1 MGKNANLRNAK
12 SAKNDEF
19 YTRIEDV
26 EKELK
31 YYKDFFKGKKV
42 LCNCNDGKINGE
54 WSAFAQYFSMNFEH
68 LGLKKLTC
76 ISYNEDGHGMKYV
89 YQGDKNGN
97 HIADDIEWEVTEL
110 DGHGDFSDEEGQQ
123 MMQEC
128 DVVVTNPPFSLFR
141 DFVAQLVKYDKK
153 FLIIGNKNA
162 ITYKEVFPLIKENK
176 LWIGCAPMGQ
186 DIYFA
191 LTDKVKED
199 MLKNKKEGSAYK
211 IVNGEIMGRAQA
223 CWFTNIPHSKR
234 NQPLDLYKKYN
245 PKDYPKYDNY
255 DAINVNKTSDIPM
268 DYDGVMGV
276 PITFLDKYCPTQF
289 EIVGGFNGYKDSDYE
304 NGLLCGT
311 PTLYIDKNGAEKTWN
326 GPTINKKSCYY
337 RVLIRRK

>member
-19 YTRIEDV
+19 YTQIEDI

-42 LCNCNDGKINGE
+42 LCNCNDGKINGT

-68 LGLKKLTC
+68 LGLEKLTC
-76 ISYNEDGHGMKYV
+76 ISYNENGHGIKYV
-89 YQGDKNGN
+89 YCGDKNGN
-97 HIADDIEWEVTEL
+97 HIADDIEWEVSEL
-110 DGHGDFSDEEGQQ
+110 DGHGDFSDEEGCQ

-141 DFVAQLVKYDKK
+141 DFVAQLMEYNKK
-153 FLIIGNKNA
+153 FLIIGNMNA
-162 ITYKEVFPLIKENK
+162 ITYKEIFPLIKDNK
-176 LWIGCAPMGQ
+176 LWLGASIKSGDRKFYVPDNYPLNASGCGI
-186 DIYFA
+186 DEKGKRFIR
-191 LTDKVKED
+191 VK
-199 MLKNKKEGSAYK
+199 G
-211 IVNGEIMGRAQA
+211 VR
-223 CWFTNIPHSKR
+223 WFTNIEDAKR
-234 NQPLDLYKKYN
+234 NLPLDLYKKYN

-289 EIVGGFNGYKDSDYE
+289 EIVGLMSGGKGENLTNGNDGRAKFYV
-304 NGLLCGT
+304 NGKGV
-311 PTLYIDKNGAEKTWN
+311 YARI
-326 GPTINKKSCYY
+326 
-337 RVLIRRK
+337 LIRRK